1 MTTSRSNFEGDNVRY
16 GMLVAA
22 LGCAA
27 MVLTGAARA
36 AEDPAGKKD
45 PSLEEARQHAARAK
59 VHYDLGEFEKA
70 AEEYII
76 VYRLRPLPALL
87 FNIAQSY
94 RGAGLYEKAKQFY
107 RAYLRENPDS
117 QTRAAVKKALKEID
131 ELLAKE
137 RKTREAPPNGI
148 REPPA
153 EVAAQAPQA
162 PPPPPSMVA
171 PAPRQ
176 PAASTPVPPAGA
188 AAALP
193 PAQIPPSQP
202 VAAPAVS
209 QPTPAA
215 APASALPA
223 PTATAVAARAE
234 PSSSR
239 RTWTYSLAGASVAML
254 GGGLIFA
261 VKAKN
266 VDNELTAHPHTTVAA
281 DDLLSQSK
289 SAHTLSAVL
298 LGAGLAAGIG
308 AGVLYFLPTSSG
320 ASVAGRF

>member
-1 MTTSRSNFEGDNVRY
+1 
-16 GMLVAA
+16 MLVAA

-27 MVLTGAARA
+27 MVLAGAARA
-36 AEDPAGKKD
+36 AEDQAGKKD
-45 PSLEEARQHAARAK
+45 PTLEEARQHAAKAK
-59 VHYDLGEFEKA
+59 VHYDLGEFEQA

-107 RAYLRENPDS
+107 RAYLRENPDAK
-117 QTRAAVKKALKEID
+117 TTAAVKKALKEID

-137 RKTREAPPNGI
+137 KKTREAPPDGI

-153 EVAAQAPQA
+153 EVAGRGTPA
-162 PPPPPSMVA
+162 PPPPPATTTPTTPGPATQA
-171 PAPRQ
+171 PAAGVATTV
-176 PAASTPVPPAGA
+176 PAPPPPPPA
-188 AAALP
+188 
-193 PAQIPPSQP
+193 ISQP
-202 VAAPAVS
+202 
-209 QPTPAA
+209 PTA

-223 PTATAVAARAE
+223 PTTTTVAARAE

-239 RTWTYSLAGASVAML
+239 RTWTYALAGASVAML
-254 GGGLIFA
+254 GGGAIFA

-266 VDNELTAHPHTTVAA
+266 IDNELTAHPHTTAAA
-281 DDLLSQSK
+281 DDLMSQSK

-308 AGVLYFLPTSSG
+308 AGVLFFLPTSSG

>member
-27 MVLTGAARA
+27 MVLAGAARA
-36 AEDPAGKKD
+36 AEDSAGKKD

-137 RKTREAPPNGI
+137 RKTREAPPVHACA
-148 REPPA
+148 RTAPA
-153 EVAAQAPQA
+153 GCLHPGPSGRGGGGASAGADPTFAARSRVRGVAAHAGRSSSICA
-162 PPPPPSMVA
+162 
-171 PAPRQ
+171 
-176 PAASTPVPPAGA
+176 AGA
-188 AAALP
+188 DRYCGRRPGGTFLLP
-193 PAQIPPSQP
+193 AHMDLLARRRLGGDAGRRAHLCRQGEERRQR
-202 VAAPAVS
+202 ADR
-209 QPTPAA
+209 
-215 APASALPA
+215 ASAHD
-223 PTATAVAARAE
+223 R
-234 PSSSR
+234 
-239 RTWTYSLAGASVAML
+239 
-254 GGGLIFA
+254 GGG
-261 VKAKN
+261 
-266 VDNELTAHPHTTVAA
+266 
-281 DDLLSQSK
+281 
-289 SAHTLSAVL
+289 
-298 LGAGLAAGIG
+298 
-308 AGVLYFLPTSSG
+308 
-320 ASVAGRF
+320 